1 MAKYTKCT
9 FQLGLYS
16 ERAWLRRIIKTLRSA
31 CRLAI
36 RAMCVGGMKIIE
48 LNLL

>member
-1 MAKYTKCT
+1 MATYIRFT